1 MAAERAWSRQGRACL
16 WPSDA
21 RPPWRGRGG
30 SMTATRGGKV
40 GGGGPTT
47 RVGEEGWQRQGDE
60 GVGGYGRE

>member
-1 MAAERAWSRQGRACL
+1 
-16 WPSDA
+16 
-21 RPPWRGRGG
+21 
-30 SMTATRGGKV
+30 MTATRGGKV